1 MTQNGDKDITILLRT
16 NQCQYSVSVTHS
28 QSTVCLVSSDITGMM
43 TYYTLP
49 SLVSLALERLLSRGC
64 PPSAELAPLPPH
76 LKDPLRRVL
85 LKVRGVT

>member
-1 MTQNGDKDITILLRT
+1 MSV
-16 NQCQYSVSVTHS
+16 QCVSDS
-28 QSTVCLVSSDITGMM
+28 QSVWLVSSDITGMM

-64 PPSAELAPLPPH
+64 PPSSELAPLPPH

>member
-1 MTQNGDKDITILLRT
+1 M
-16 NQCQYSVSVTHS
+16 
-28 QSTVCLVSSDITGMM
+28 SSDITGMM

-49 SLVSLALERLLSRGC
+49 SLVSLSLERLLSRGC

>member
-1 MTQNGDKDITILLRT
+1 
-16 NQCQYSVSVTHS
+16 
-28 QSTVCLVSSDITGMM
+28 MM